1 VSENVGVPAES
12 GLSADNPVAYITHH
26 LTNLRVGEG
35 FWSVNVDTLFFGWVL
50 AGLLIYCGW
59 RVGRKLDPDNP
70 RGLQNVLEAILELVD
85 DQVKSVFAVKN
96 RLIGPLALTIFMWVF
111 LMNAMDLVPLDLLP
125 KIAEKIGIKYLK
137 IVPTTDPQTTLGMAF
152 TVFALMIFYNIKIKG
167 PWGYTK
173 QFLVHPFG
181 IWLLPV
187 NLVMTL
193 VEEIAKPLSLGL
205 RLFGNMFAGE
215 LVFVLIALLPW
226 WIQWLPGGAW
236 AIFHVLIITLQAF
249 IFMMLT
255 IMYLSMAHE
264 SHEEDEASS
273 HA

>member
-1 VSENVGVPAES
+1 MSENVGVPAES